1 MVSNQEKASE
11 RVRELQHLKILLG
24 FAALRAEELGADG
37 LVAAI
42 EETKTLASS
51 EMQKSLRL
59 C

>member
-1 MVSNQEKASE
+1 MVLNQVEASE
-11 RVRELQHLKILLG
+11 RARELQHLTILLG
-24 FAALRAEELGADG
+24 FAALRAEELGAEG